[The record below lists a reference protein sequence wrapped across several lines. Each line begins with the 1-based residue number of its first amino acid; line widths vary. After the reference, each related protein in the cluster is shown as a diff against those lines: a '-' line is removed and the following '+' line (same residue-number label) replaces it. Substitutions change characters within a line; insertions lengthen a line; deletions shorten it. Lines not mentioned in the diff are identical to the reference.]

1 MRKWSCGPL
10 VTLLWSLPLP
20 TAIDEPEN
28 DEQET
33 DGADERAGDDDGIPV
48 PLLLA
53 QVVIQ
58 IGISWY

>member
-1 MRKWSCGPL
+1 M

-33 DGADERAGDDDGIPV
+33 DGADERASDDNGIAV